1 MQPTGL
7 RALALSLTI
16 FSFLSLHAAPS
27 LRAQSV
33 ETSDKTNERLRAIAA
48 SSHTTAPT
56 DYVIGP
62 GDMVN
67 VQVFDVPEMS
77 RELRV
82 SQTGTIG
89 IPLVPVRLHIAGLTE
104 IQTERKIQEVLEA
117 NGLISHPEVSVTVKE
132 KKSRPIT
139 IVGAVAHPMVYEADR
154 QVTLIDV
161 LAQAGGIT
169 PDAGDH
175 VIVTRPER
183 DNLPDVSQVPQ
194 VVADA
199 AQTDSSQEPP
209 AVSAGKAA
217 DTAPSA
223 AGTAAAPQ
231 EKAPDPSQVPPPLG
245 NTITVNLN
253 QILET
258 GDLASNIVIQPG
270 DVVTV
275 PHAGIVYVLG
285 AVSKPGGYTV
295 SNDRAQLSALKVLS
309 LAGGLNRTAKS
320 DHAVIVRKDGT
331 GQQHEVEVDLKKV
344 MKFEAEDVQLRPSDI
359 LYVPTSASKQTAIR
373 IAELATAVGTAVLIY
388 RLVP

>member
-1 MQPTGL
+1 MQPKGL
-7 RALALSLTI
+7 RALALSLCC
-16 FSFLSLHAAPS
+16 SGFLLLHAAPS
-27 LRAQSV
+27 LRAQNV
-33 ETSDKTNERLRAIAA
+33 ETSDKANERLRSLAA
-48 SSHTTAPT
+48 SSNRAPAPS

-62 GDMVN
+62 GDLVN

-89 IPLVPVRLHIAGLTE
+89 MPLVPVRLHISGLTE
-104 IQTERKIQEVLEA
+104 TQTEQKITEVLEA

-139 IVGAVAHPMVYEADR
+139 IVGAVAHPQVYEADR

-169 PDAGDH
+169 PDAADH

-183 DNLPDVSQVPQ
+183 DNSQDA
-194 VVADA
+194 ADA
-199 AQTDSSQEPP
+199 AQQDTASSVSASDAPPAAQGSDKPSAEPP
-209 AVSAGKAA
+209 
-217 DTAPSA
+217 
-223 AGTAAAPQ
+223 Q
-231 EKAPDPSQVPPPLG
+231 IPPPVV
-245 NTITVNLN
+245 NTITVNLS
-253 QILET
+253 QILEA
-258 GDLASNIVIQPG
+258 GDMVNNVIIQPG

-285 AVSKPGGYTV
+285 AVPRPGGYTV
-295 SNDRAQLSALKVLS
+295 TNDRAQLSTLKVLS
-309 LAGGLNRTAKS
+309 LAGGLERTAKS
-320 DHAVIVRKDGT
+320 DRAVIVRKDAT
-331 GQQHEVEVDLKKV
+331 GKQQEVDVDLKKI

-359 LYVPTSASKQTAIR
+359 LFVPRSAGKQAAIR
-373 IAELATAVGTAVLIY
+373 AAELATAIGTGLLIY

>member
-7 RALALSLTI
+7 RALALSLCC
-16 FSFLSLHAAPS
+16 SGFLLLHAAPS
-27 LRAQSV
+27 LSAQNV
-33 ETSDKTNERLRAIAA
+33 ETSDKANERLRSLAA
-48 SSHTTAPT
+48 SSNRASAPS

-62 GDMVN
+62 GDLVN

-89 IPLVPVRLHIAGLTE
+89 MPLVPVRLHISGLTE
-104 IQTERKIQEVLEA
+104 TQTEQKITEVLEA
-117 NGLISHPEVSVTVKE
+117 NGLISNPEVSVTVKE

-139 IVGAVAHPMVYEADR
+139 IVGAVAHPQVYEADR

-169 PDAGDH
+169 PDAADH

-183 DNLPDVSQVPQ
+183 DNSQDA
-194 VVADA
+194 ADA
-199 AQTDSSQEPP
+199 AQQ
-209 AVSAGKAA
+209 
-217 DTAPSA
+217 DTAPSVSASDAPPA
-223 AGTAAAPQ
+223 AQGSDKPSAEPPQ
-231 EKAPDPSQVPPPLG
+231 IPPPVV
-245 NTITVNLN
+245 NTITVNLS
-253 QILET
+253 QILEA
-258 GDLASNIVIQPG
+258 GDMVNNVIIQPG

-285 AVSKPGGYTV
+285 AVPRPGGYTV
-295 SNDRAQLSALKVLS
+295 TNDRAQLSTLKVLS
-309 LAGGLNRTAKS
+309 LAGGLERTAKS
-320 DHAVIVRKDGT
+320 DRAVIVRKDAT
-331 GQQHEVEVDLKKV
+331 GKQQEVDVDLKKI

-359 LYVPTSASKQTAIR
+359 LFVPRSAGKQAAIR
-373 IAELATAVGTAVLIY
+373 AAELATAIGTGLLIY

>member
-1 MQPTGL
+1 MQPKGL
-7 RALALSLTI
+7 RALALFLAFTSLV
-16 FSFLSLHAAPS
+16 LLPAAPS
-27 LRAQSV
+27 LRAQNV
-33 ETSDKTNERLRAIAA
+33 ETSEKANERLRALAA
-48 SSHTTAPT
+48 TSKHTAAPS

-62 GDMVN
+62 GDLIN

-82 SQTGTIG
+82 SQTGSIG
-89 IPLVPVRLHIAGLTE
+89 MPLVPVRMHIAGLTE
-104 IQTERKIQEVLEA
+104 LQTEQKITEILEA

-139 IVGAVAHPMVYEADR
+139 IVGAVARPMVYEADR

-169 PDAGDH
+169 PDAADH

-183 DNLPDVSQVPQ
+183 DPSADTSVDASQPLP
-194 VVADA
+194 VADPAKSGAPA
-199 AQTDSSQEPP
+199 ASNDKSAASAEPP
-209 AVSAGKAA
+209 QIA
-217 DTAPSA
+217 
-223 AGTAAAPQ
+223 
-231 EKAPDPSQVPPPLG
+231 PPLV
-245 NTITVNLN
+245 NTITVNLSP
-253 QILET
+253 ILET
-258 GDLASNIVIQPG
+258 GDMANNVVVQPG

-295 SNDRAQLSALKVLS
+295 TNDRAQLSTLKILS
-309 LAGGLNRTAKS
+309 LAGGLDRTAKS

-359 LYVPTSASKQTAIR
+359 LYIPRSAGKQAAIR
-373 IAELATAVGTAVLIY
+373 AAELATAVGTGVLIY

>member
-7 RALALSLTI
+7 RALALSLGLS
-16 FSFLSLHAAPS
+16 SFLLLHAAPS
-27 LRAQSV
+27 LRAQNV
-33 ETSDKTNERLRAIAA
+33 ETSDKANERLRSLAA
-48 SSHTTAPT
+48 NSSRPSQPS
-56 DYVIGP
+56 DYVIGA
-62 GDMVN
+62 GDLVN

-89 IPLVPVRLHIAGLTE
+89 IPLVPVRLQIAGLTE
-104 IQTERKIQEVLEA
+104 IQTERKITEVLEA

-139 IVGAVAHPMVYEADR
+139 IVGAVAHPQVYEADR

-169 PDAGDH
+169 ADASDH

-183 DNLPDVSQVPQ
+183 DQSQ
-194 VVADA
+194 DA
-199 AQTDSSQEPP
+199 APP
-209 AVSAGKAA
+209 TSAPAA
-217 DTAPSA
+217 ATKSA
-223 AGTAAAPQ
+223 AEPLPPQ
-231 EKAPDPSQVPPPLG
+231 IPPPLV
-245 NTITVNLN
+245 NTITVNLS
-253 QILET
+253 QLLEA
-258 GDLASNIVIQPG
+258 GDMANNVVIQPG

-295 SNDRAQLSALKVLS
+295 TNDRAQLSTLKVLS
-309 LAGGLNRTAKS
+309 LAGGLDKTAKS
-320 DHAVIVRKDGT
+320 DRAVIVRKDAT
-331 GQQHEVEVDLKKV
+331 GQQQQVDVDLKKI
-344 MKFEAEDVQLRPSDI
+344 MKFESEDVQLRPSDI
-359 LYVPTSASKQTAIR
+359 LYVPRSAGKQAAIR
-373 IAELATAVGTAVLIY
+373 AAELATAIGTGVLIY